1 MKKRLPATLGALLLA
16 AVPAWAQ
23 TVTRGPYLQQGHSTS
38 VIVRWRT
45 DTPTDSR
52 VRYGTSAGSLTLQA
66 DNAASTTEH
75 EVKLTGL
82 SPNTKYYY
90 SIGTTTRTLAGDAGY
105 FFVTAPTPG
114 TVKPTRIWVI
124 GDAGTANSSQRAV
137 RDAYYSFTGSRYT
150 DLWLMLG
157 DNAYDDGT
165 DAEYQAAVFNMYPT
179 LLRQSVVWP
188 TLGNHD
194 GHSADSATLSGPYYN
209 IFSLPKNGECGGLAS
224 GTEAYY
230 SFDYA
235 NIHFICLDSYET
247 SRTVGGAMHTW
258 VKNDAAATTRDW
270 IIAFW
275 HHPPYSKGSHNSDS
289 ESYLIDM
296 RKNFLPI
303 LEEAGVDLVLCGH
316 SHSYERSFLLDGHY
330 GTSSTLTAS
339 MKKDGGSGRDPNPYR
354 KSAGTQPHE
363 GAVYVVA
370 GSSGKTSG
378 GSLNHPAMFISLNQ
392 LGSLVLDI
400 DGNRLD
406 AKFLRSDGTVGDYF
420 TILKSTTTPPPSGDT
435 TPPTITISSPT
446 TGSSYSTTSSPV
458 TLGGSASDNVGV
470 SQIRWSN
477 AATGSSGVAAGTA
490 SWTATVPLNPGSN
503 AITVT
508 AYDAAGNTATDT
520 LTVTYTPPSGDTTP
534 PSISITAPST
544 TGRYTAASEPVR
556 VSGTASDNVDVV
568 RVSWFNAAT
577 GDTGTASGTASWSAS
592 IELAAG
598 DNPVTFTAYD
608 AAGNSASARI
618 TISYARAASGGSGD
632 ADRDEGEEGLAGDRC
647 SMGSAG
653 AAPTAGGALLSILSA
668 LLLMRNRPRRD
679 P

>member
-1 MKKRLPATLGALLLA
+1 M
-16 AVPAWAQ
+16 
-23 TVTRGPYLQQGHSTS
+23 
-38 VIVRWRT
+38 
-45 DTPTDSR
+45 
-52 VRYGTSAGSLTLQA
+52 
-66 DNAASTTEH
+66 
-75 EVKLTGL
+75 
-82 SPNTKYYY
+82 
-90 SIGTTTRTLAGDAGY
+90 
-105 FFVTAPTPG
+105 
-114 TVKPTRIWVI
+114 
-124 GDAGTANSSQRAV
+124 
-137 RDAYYSFTGSRYT
+137 RDAYLSAAGSTYT

-179 LLRQSVVWP
+179 LLRQSVLWP

-235 NIHFICLDSYET
+235 NIHFICLDSYDT
-247 SRTVGGAMHTW
+247 SRAVGGAMHTW
-258 VKNDAAATTRDW
+258 AKNDAAAATRDW

-289 ESYLIDM
+289 ESALVDM

-303 LEEAGVDLVLCGH
+303 LEDAGVDLVLCGH

-330 GTSSTLTAS
+330 GASTTLTES

-354 KSAGTQPHE
+354 KSAGTAPHE

-378 GSLNHPAMFISLNQ
+378 GSLNHPAMFVSLNQ

-400 DGNRLD
+400 NGNRLD
-406 AKFLRSDGTVGDYF
+406 AKFLRSDGSIGDYF
-420 TILKSTTTPPPSGDT
+420 TIVKGTTPPPPSGDT
-435 TPPTITISSPT
+435 TNPTITISTPT
-446 TGSSYSTTSSPV
+446 TASTYTTSSSPV

-470 SQIRWSN
+470 SQVRWSN
-477 AATGSSGVAAGTA
+477 AATGASGTA
-490 SWTATVPLNPGSN
+490 SGTTSWSAAVPLNPGSN

-508 AYDAAGNTATDT
+508 AYDAAGHTASDT
-520 LTVTYTPPSGDTTP
+520 ITVTYTPPSGDTTP
-534 PSISITAPST
+534 PSIAITAPST
-544 TGRYTAASEPVR
+544 TGQYATSAEPVS
-556 VSGTASDNVDVV
+556 VSGTASDNVGVA
-568 RVSWFNAAT
+568 RVTWFNAAT
-577 GDTGTASGTASWSAS
+577 GDTGVASGTASWSAS

-598 DNPVTFTAYD
+598 ENPVTFTAHD
-608 AAGNSASARI
+608 AAGNSTSA
-618 TISYARAASGGSGD
+618 TISITYRAAGAGGAAD
-632 ADRDEGEEGLAGDRC
+632 ADRDDGQEGLAGDRC

-653 AAPTAGGALLSILSA
+653 AAPPAGLGLFLALTGALA
-668 LLLMRNRPRRD
+668 LASRRR
-679 P
+679 